1 MKQLVIFNTSFN
13 FYANR
18 WSKKFIALSWT
29 QQNERLFL
37 HHKFG
42 SGRSLSYSSC
52 WKIFKVCITLVNY
65 NSYDIF
71 INKLYTLFRLH
82 QKDFLH
88 MKLLFFFYLL
98 SLILE
103 LQSLRLW
110 RSLNRH
116 WAWLPYA
123 CFLLTVIS
131 DRWSLAF
138 AWWCTSAQWVH
149 CLLISLSGLGNILTL
164 RKLLFLVD

>member
-1 MKQLVIFNTSFN
+1 MKQLVIFNNSFN

-52 WKIFKVCITLVNY
+52 WKIFKVCIKLVNY

-71 INKLYTLFRLH
+71 INKLYVLFRLH
-82 QKDFLH
+82 QKDFLD
-88 MKLLFFFYLL
+88 MKLFLL
-98 SLILE
+98 HSEFNFGIAE
-103 LQSLRLW
+103 SQSLKEPLMVIE
-110 RSLNRH
+110 LD
-116 WAWLPYA
+116 WLPYA
-123 CFLLTVIS
+123 CFLLTVVF
-131 DRWSLAF
+131 DRWFLAF
-138 AWWCTSAQWVH
+138 AWSGTSDQGVY
-149 CLLISLSGLGNILTL
+149 CLLVSLSDLRNILTL
-164 RKLLFLVD
+164 RKLLFLVG